1 MRQTPRKTIDPIPR
15 HAGDTVD
22 TLTLNYLQ
30 GRVVALAERLQ
41 GAEGDEALQ
50 IVDEL
55 LGAAHQLTEI
65 SARGAR

>member
-1 MRQTPRKTIDPIPR
+1 MQAQK
-15 HAGDTVD
+15 AGRVYI
-22 TLTLNYLQ
+22 NPKAEYLR

-55 LGAAHQLTEI
+55 LGAAHQLVEI
-65 SARGAR
+65 SAGRSK

>member
-1 MRQTPRKTIDPIPR
+1 MQAQK
-15 HAGDTVD
+15 AGRVD
-22 TLTLNYLQ
+22 INLKPEYLR

-55 LGAAHQLTEI
+55 LGAAHQLIEI
-65 SARGAR
+65 SAGGAQ